1 MRTGISFS
9 VPAGMDRNVLL
20 GVLVFSCFVC
30 LKLWFIFGDVT
41 GTGTW
46 LLVLCT
52 V

>member
-9 VPAGMDRNVLL
+9 VPAGWDQNVLL
-20 GVLVFSCFVC
+20 GVLVFSFVC
-30 LKLWFIFGDVT
+30 LKLWFGFGDVT